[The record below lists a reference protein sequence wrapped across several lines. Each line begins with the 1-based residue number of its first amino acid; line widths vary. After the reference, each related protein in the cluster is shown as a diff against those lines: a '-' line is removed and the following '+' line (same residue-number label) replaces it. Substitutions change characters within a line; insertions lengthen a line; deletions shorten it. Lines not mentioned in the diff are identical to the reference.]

1 LLYVYSVMKLLFAQS
16 SQGLDA
22 ELVAQSR
29 ANNAVVA
36 NLLKFPGELLDSQEK
51 YERYMSL
58 KLDMCQQ

>member
-1 LLYVYSVMKLLFAQS
+1 MYVYSVMKLLFAQS

>member
-1 LLYVYSVMKLLFAQS
+1 MKLLFAQS

-22 ELVAQSR
+22 ELVNQSR

-36 NLLKFPGELLDSQEK
+36 SLLKFPGELLDSQEK